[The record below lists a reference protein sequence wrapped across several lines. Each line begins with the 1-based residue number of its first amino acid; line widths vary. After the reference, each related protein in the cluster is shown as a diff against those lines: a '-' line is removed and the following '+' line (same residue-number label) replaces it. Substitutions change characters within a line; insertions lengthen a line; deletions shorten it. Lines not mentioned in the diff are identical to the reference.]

1 MIFSLKKIFQLGQG
15 SLGLQE
21 TDYYNNETDITAAY
35 RQFMTDLASALTNKT
50 SAIATDVAAIYALEK
65 NISQVTPFQI
75 FRCFIIF
82 I

>member
-1 MIFSLKKIFQLGQG
+1 MICSLKKIFQLGQG

-21 TDYYNNETDITAAY
+21 TEYYNNETDITAAY
-35 RQFMTDLASALTNKT
+35 RQFMTDLASALTNET
-50 SAIATDVAAIYALEK
+50 SAIGTDVLLMYLLEK
-65 NISQVTPFQI
+65 NISQVIPFQI